1 MQLYKIVK
9 SIQKVFETPTGDVI
23 DGETGE
29 VFNKKYLDD
38 LRIAKNRKIENIAC
52 WIKNLQAEIEAY
64 KKEEENFRVRRK
76 QAENRIENLKWYL
89 TNWIPGEKIET
100 PRAKISW
107 RKSEVVNILDEN
119 LIPSGYK
126 SQKITEIID
135 KKEIKR
141 AMRSGVVVA
150 GADIQVKENIQIK

>member
-64 KKEEENFRVRRK
+64 KKEEENFRIRRK

-89 TNWIPGEKIET
+89 TEWIPGEKIET

>member
-23 DGETGE
+23 DSETGE
-29 VFNKKYLDD
+29 VFNKKYLDN

-64 KKEEENFRVRRK
+64 KKEEENFRIRRK

-89 TNWIPGEKIET
+89 TEWIPGEKIET

>member
-23 DGETGE
+23 DSETGE
-29 VFNKKYLDD
+29 VFNKKYLDN

-64 KKEEENFRVRRK
+64 KKEEESFRLRRK

-89 TNWIPGEKIET
+89 TEWISGEKIET
-100 PRAKISW
+100 PRVKISW

-126 SQKITEIID
+126 SQKITEVID

-141 AMRSGVVVA
+141 AIKSGMVVA
-150 GADIQVKENIQIK
+150 GADIKVNENIQIK

>member
-23 DGETGE
+23 DSETGE

-52 WIKNLQAEIEAY
+52 WIKNLQAEVEAY
-64 KKEEENFRVRRK
+64 KKEEENFRIRRK

-126 SQKITEIID
+126 SQKITEVID

-141 AMRSGVVVA
+141 AIKSGVAVA
-150 GADIQVKENIQIK
+150 GADIQVNENIQIK

>member
-9 SIQKVFETPTGDVI
+9 SIQKVFEAPTGDVI

-64 KKEEENFRVRRK
+64 KKEEENFRIRRK
-76 QAENRIENLKWYL
+76 QAEKRIENLKWYL
-89 TNWIPGEKIET
+89 TEWIPGEKIET

-126 SQKITEIID
+126 SQKITEVID

-141 AMRSGVVVA
+141 AIKSGMVVA
-150 GADIQVKENIQIK
+150 GADIKVNENIQIK

>member
-23 DGETGE
+23 DSETGE
-29 VFNKKYLDD
+29 VFNKKYLDN

-64 KKEEENFRVRRK
+64 KKEEESFRLRRK

-89 TNWIPGEKIET
+89 TEWIPGEKIET

-126 SQKITEIID
+126 SQKITEVID
-135 KKEIKR
+135 KKEIKK
-141 AMRSGVVVA
+141 AIKSGMVVA
-150 GADIQVKENIQIK
+150 GADIKVNQNIQIK

>member
-9 SIQKVFETPTGDVI
+9 SIQKVFEAPTGDVI
-23 DGETGE
+23 DSETGE
-29 VFNKKYLDD
+29 VFNKKYLDN

-64 KKEEENFRVRRK
+64 KKEEENFRIRRK
-76 QAENRIENLKWYL
+76 QAEKRIENLKWYL
-89 TNWIPGEKIET
+89 TEWIPGEKIET

>member
-64 KKEEENFRVRRK
+64 KKEEENFRIRRK
-76 QAENRIENLKWYL
+76 QAEKRIENLKWYL
-89 TNWIPGEKIET
+89 TEWIPGEKIET

>member
-9 SIQKVFETPTGDVI
+9 SIQKVFEAPTGDVI
-23 DGETGE
+23 DSETGE
-29 VFNKKYLDD
+29 VFNKKYLDN

-64 KKEEENFRVRRK
+64 KKEEENFRIRRK

-89 TNWIPGEKIET
+89 TEWIPGEKIET

>member
-9 SIQKVFETPTGDVI
+9 SIQKVFEAPTGDVI
-23 DGETGE
+23 DSETGE

-64 KKEEENFRVRRK
+64 KKEEENFRIRRK
-76 QAENRIENLKWYL
+76 QAEKRIENLKWYL
-89 TNWIPGEKIET
+89 TEWIPGEKIET

>member
-29 VFNKKYLDD
+29 VFNKKYLDN

-64 KKEEENFRVRRK
+64 KKEEENFRIRRK

>member
-64 KKEEENFRVRRK
+64 KKEEENFRIRRK
-76 QAENRIENLKWYL
+76 QAEKRIENLKWYL
-89 TNWIPGEKIET
+89 TEWIPGEKIET

-126 SQKITEIID
+126 SQKITEVID

-141 AMRSGVVVA
+141 AIKSGMAVA
-150 GADIQVKENIQIK
+150 GADIKVNENIQIK

>member
-64 KKEEENFRVRRK
+64 KKEEESFRLRRK

-89 TNWIPGEKIET
+89 TEWIPGEKIET

>member
-23 DGETGE
+23 DSETGE
-29 VFNKKYLDD
+29 VFNKKYLDN

-64 KKEEENFRVRRK
+64 KKEEESFRLRRK

-89 TNWIPGEKIET
+89 TEWIPGEKIKT
-100 PRAKISW
+100 PRVKISW

-126 SQKITEIID
+126 SQKITEVID

-141 AMRSGVVVA
+141 AIKSGMVVA
-150 GADIQVKENIQIK
+150 GADIKVNENIQIK

>member
-29 VFNKKYLDD
+29 VFNKKYLDN

-64 KKEEENFRVRRK
+64 KKEEENFRIRRK

-89 TNWIPGEKIET
+89 TEWIPGEKIET
-100 PRAKISW
+100 PRVKISW

-126 SQKITEIID
+126 SQKITEVID

-141 AMRSGVVVA
+141 AIKSGMVVA
-150 GADIQVKENIQIK
+150 GADIKVNENIQIK

>member
-9 SIQKVFETPTGDVI
+9 SIQKVFEAPTGDVI
-23 DGETGE
+23 DSETGE

-64 KKEEENFRVRRK
+64 KKEEENFRIRRK

-126 SQKITEIID
+126 LQKITEVID

-141 AMRSGVVVA
+141 AIKSGMVVA
-150 GADIQVKENIQIK
+150 GADIQVNESIQIK

>member
-52 WIKNLQAEIEAY
+52 WIKNLQAETEAY
-64 KKEEENFRVRRK
+64 KKEEESFRIRRK

-126 SQKITEIID
+126 SQKITEVID

-141 AMRSGVVVA
+141 AIKSGVAVA
-150 GADIQVKENIQIK
+150 GAYIQVNENIQIK

>member
-64 KKEEENFRVRRK
+64 KKEEENFRIRRK

-89 TNWIPGEKIET
+89 TEWIPGEKIET

-126 SQKITEIID
+126 SQKITEVID

-141 AMRSGVVVA
+141 AIKSGMAVA
-150 GADIQVKENIQIK
+150 GADIKVNENIQIR